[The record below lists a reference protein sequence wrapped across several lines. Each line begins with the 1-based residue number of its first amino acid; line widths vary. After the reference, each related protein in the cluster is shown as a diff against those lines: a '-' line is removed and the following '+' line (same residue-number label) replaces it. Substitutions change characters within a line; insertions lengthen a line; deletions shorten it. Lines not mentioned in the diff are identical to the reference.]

1 MPIVSKLYSDGC
13 LCTRNINQ
21 KATVMVSESENFNHV
36 CYVSVS
42 FSIPYTEGFWKKDKD
57 LVVVPMSLR

>member
-1 MPIVSKLYSDGC
+1 MIE

-21 KATVMVSESENFNHV
+21 KTTVMVSESENFNHV